1 MLTVTYPG
9 IRVEDGHPE
18 KIIDTIISED
28 RFRIFLNNALLIEQ
42 VASSDM
48 TRELGAGF
56 IICEGLAETVESVEA
71 SGNDIWVEADV
82 RRNADLEMRTG
93 GGHGVKQTVPRT
105 VTSSLMMSPEAVYA
119 ATGEIHSDTWQ
130 QTGGVHC
137 SVLVRDGE
145 PIAKSCDIGRHNT
158 VDKVVGAAEL
168 NAVDRG
174 ACAIGCTGRQP
185 SGMVGKVANAGIP
198 ILISRAAPTDK
209 GILMAESAGITLINF
224 SRGNRFTIFAHPE
237 RITGVL
243 PALHHQKNTDWRY
256 PDA

>member
-28 RFRIFLNNALLIEQ
+28 RFRIFLNNSLLIEQ

-48 TRELGAGF
+48 LRELGTGF
-56 IICEGLAETVESVEA
+56 VLCEGLADTVESVEA
-71 SGNDIWVEADV
+71 SGDEIWVEADV
-82 RRNADLEMRTG
+82 RRSADLEMRTC
-93 GGHGVKQTVPRT
+93 GGHGVKQHIPRQ
-105 VTSSLMMSPEAVYA
+105 VASSLMMSPDAIYA
-119 ATGEIHSDTWQ
+119 ATREIMSDTWQ

-137 SVLVRDGE
+137 SVLVRAGDL
-145 PIAKSCDIGRHNT
+145 IAKSCDIGRHNT
-158 VDKVVGAAEL
+158 VDKVVGFAEL
-168 NAVDRG
+168 AGIDRG
-174 ACAIGCTGRQP
+174 ECAIGCTGRQP

-209 GILMAESAGITLINF
+209 GIILAEEANVTMINF

-237 RITGVL
+237 RISGIL

-256 PDA
+256 PGA